1 MSKALGDLDI
11 DEVASWLKSIS
22 LDNAFLRAF
31 KEQQIDGGML
41 EECEQDDFDASDFP
55 LARKMHWKK
64 FWCASLAMLALDE
77 EVSLKLL
84 CLCFF
89 RRKQLSAAK
98 ESGVP
103 LSALSITSASLAAR
117 VTDNNQGNSHWRA
130 KAVTYKLRG
139 NTHTHRHT
147 HAKQQ

>member
-41 EECEQDDFDASDFP
+41 QECDQDDFDASDFP

-64 FWCASLAMLALDE
+64 FWCASLAMLAFDE

-84 CLCFF
+84 LLVLFSQETIICC
-89 RRKQLSAAK
+89 KGK
-98 ESGVP
+98 
-103 LSALSITSASLAAR
+103 
-117 VTDNNQGNSHWRA
+117 WRA
-130 KAVTYKLRG
+130 ALCPEYYLSKPR
-139 NTHTHRHT
+139 R
-147 HAKQQ
+147 QSD